1 MAMCG
6 VVVVVV
12 VMCGVGGGRFVTV
25 GRWFS
30 WNVGGDG
37 VVGGGDGRVVW
48 RGYCVAPMSGP
59 FSSSCR

>member
-1 MAMCG
+1 MY
-6 VVVVVV
+6 
-12 VMCGVGGGRFVTV
+12 GVGGGRFVYCLV
-25 GRWFS
+25 GGLV

-59 FSSSCR
+59 FFGGCT